1 VPALTSAATC
11 TEELSE
17 WVGVDGFSNGDL
29 IQAGVGESMVGPYDN
44 ETCTPGHFYVWAW
57 WEILPASMTPVSMT
71 VQAGDVVTVAISEV
85 SPGEWDIKVTDVT
98 ENEVVNQDEAYTA
111 PLSSAEWVVEAPYDS
126 YVCGGYCIPDPF
138 SPAVPFSSVAYT
150 GSASTAYDIVMAKSV
165 SGQMV
170 DFATPNRV
178 SAWPSA
184 FGVTYTG
191 QGVDGPRSAA
201 LARAMVGRP
210 AAGRHLSHRVY
221 EG

>member
-17 WVGVDGFSNGDL
+17 WVGIDGFSNADL

-98 ENEVVNQDEAYTA
+98 ENEVVNQVEAYTA

-126 YVCGGYCIPDPF
+126 YVCGGYCIPAAY
-138 SPAVPFSSVAYT
+138 SPAVPFSAVAYT
-150 GSASTAYDIVMAKSV
+150 GSASTAYDIVMAKSA
-165 SGQMV
+165 SGQLV

-178 SAWPSA
+178 LAWPSA

-191 QGVDGPRSAA
+191 QGVDGPRSPA

-210 AAGRHLSHRVY
+210 AAGRHLSHRTF